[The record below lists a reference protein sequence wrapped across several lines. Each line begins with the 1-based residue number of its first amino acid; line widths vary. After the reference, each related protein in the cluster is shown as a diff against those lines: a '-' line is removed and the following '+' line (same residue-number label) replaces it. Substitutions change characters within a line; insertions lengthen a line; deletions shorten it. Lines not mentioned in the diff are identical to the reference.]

1 MYKIIKLCGIN
12 DYAVTF
18 DKKLDIDKVISLFD
32 GYEILDRDKDSAR
45 LSKGDKKVFIYSS
58 GEIIFIGFSYNEVEE
73 ICRTVDKV

>member
-12 DYAVTF
+12 DYAANF

-32 GYEILDRDKDSAR
+32 GYEILDKDKDSVR

-58 GEIIFIGFSYNEVEE
+58 GEIVFIGFSEGEVEE